1 MFGIGM
7 PELMLVL
14 ALALIVIGPKK
25 LPDIAKAL
33 GRGLAEFKR
42 ATEDLKNQIEVESRV
57 SETRERL
64 IKEGKIKAPGSEE
77 GSETEGEPPA
87 EAEEAPGSPPAA
99 PADSGEMQDEVQGEA
114 QKSASAGAGPGDDEA
129 SQEENSSREEPRQKE
144 PGHGG

>member
-7 PELMLVL
+7 PELMLIL

-77 GSETEGEPPA
+77 SPESQEETA
-87 EAEEAPGSPPAA
+87 FAEEEGPPEGREAVS
-99 PADSGEMQDEVQGEA
+99 ADSGDAKEELSERGATAEESGRADQ
-114 QKSASAGAGPGDDEA
+114 ASAEDAPA
-129 SQEENSSREEPRQKE
+129 REESRKKE
-144 PGHGG
+144 SEHGG